1 MYKIHKLH
9 SMIYI
14 SYLNTNKEIGNIES
28 NKIQGKL
35 HLVTTY
41 CITFKNA
48 KDNPGLGFTNPLQG
62 SFVPELIDNLKERQ
76 YICIHLY
83 L

>member
-1 MYKIHKLH
+1 MK
-9 SMIYI
+9 
-14 SYLNTNKEIGNIES
+14 N
-28 NKIQGKL
+28 NKIQGKFYQ
-35 HLVTTY
+35 VTTY

-62 SFVPELIDNLKERQ
+62 SFVPELIDHLKEGQ
-76 YICIHLY
+76 YTCTCIHLY